1 MGVYERDNVEYCI
14 LALCTRVRGLFS
26 IIGVLYLSAGTA
38 GQDRQHRNS
47 APSTTIHHHL
57 RLRLGMKQVFT
68 NYCKLFNKVLD
79 STIHEKMRT
88 HSEGWRDFTT
98 LTRLWPDLTTSP
110 GVHKLDTG
118 LHNFCLYNVQNDK
131 IWANF
136 TILTVNISRRDLF
149 PDRNVVG

>member
-88 HSEGWRDFTT
+88 HSEGWRDFTILT
-98 LTRLWPDLTTSP
+98 LLWPDLTTSP
-110 GVHKLDTG
+110 GLHKLDTG

-136 TILTVNISRRDLF
+136 TILTVNDLNCNL
-149 PDRNVVG
+149 RSQH

>member
-1 MGVYERDNVEYCI
+1 MLAYKKTIETDNMGVYERDNVEYCI

-98 LTRLWPDLTTSP
+98 LTRSNNFARSSQIGHRTSQFLLVQCTKWQNL
-110 GVHKLDTG
+110 GK
-118 LHNFCLYNVQNDK
+118 LHNSYRKWLE
-131 IWANF
+131 
-136 TILTVNISRRDLF
+136 L
-149 PDRNVVG
+149 